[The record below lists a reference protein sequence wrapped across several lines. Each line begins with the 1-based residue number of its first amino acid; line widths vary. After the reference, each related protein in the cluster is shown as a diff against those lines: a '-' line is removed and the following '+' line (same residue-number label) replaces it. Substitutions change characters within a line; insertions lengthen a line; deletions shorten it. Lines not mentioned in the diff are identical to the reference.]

1 MIIDEVHNLR
11 EEKDDIEDDIEDED
25 EGKISKTKKERENA
39 RTILKKVVKY
49 SSNMKLIIMSATP
62 MFNKSKEIVWLM
74 NLLLSNDKR
83 PLLKYKHLF
92 INENGEDILTSDGRE
107 LLKKN
112 YISYLRGENPI
123 SFPIRL
129 YPNDKNSINRKKNNY
144 PTINLFN
151 EDPITSYKF
160 SFMDLYFNKMLD
172 EGWQY
177 FYYKEFTKS
186 LAKKEEIP
194 ISERKVGIQL
204 SNIVYSIDTEETN
217 IKNVYGE
224 RGFNNFMD
232 ENIKKYSYKESSK
245 PIFDINNKYLKSMS
259 AKLTNI

>member
-1 MIIDEVHNLR
+1 
-11 EEKDDIEDDIEDED
+11 
-25 EGKISKTKKERENA
+25 
-39 RTILKKVVKY
+39 
-49 SSNMKLIIMSATP
+49 
-62 MFNKSKEIVWLM
+62 
-74 NLLLSNDKR
+74 
-83 PLLKYKHLF
+83 
-92 INENGEDILTSDGRE
+92 
-107 LLKKN
+107 
-112 YISYLRGENPI
+112 
-123 SFPIRL
+123 
-129 YPNDKNSINRKKNNY
+129 
-144 PTINLFN
+144 
-151 EDPITSYKF
+151 
-160 SFMDLYFNKMLD
+160 MDLYFNKMLD

-259 AKLTNI
+259 AKLTNILTGIKENNAKGIIFIYSDYIYSGILPIALALEHMGFEKYSGNHLKYPEYSFYWELRDIF